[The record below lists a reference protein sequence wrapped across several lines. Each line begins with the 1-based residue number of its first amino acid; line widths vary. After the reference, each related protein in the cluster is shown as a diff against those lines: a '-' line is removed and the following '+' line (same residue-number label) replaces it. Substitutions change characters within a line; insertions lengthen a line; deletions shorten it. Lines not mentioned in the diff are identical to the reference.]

1 MWEQHVEWGCMR
13 GPDMCPFKKQ
23 LMSITCQKQFQP
35 FGGISVEKT
44 DSGQGRC
51 GAYMLVGVLNVVMGL
66 SQ

>member
-35 FGGISVEKT
+35 FGEYPWKKRIAVK
-44 DSGQGRC
+44 
-51 GAYMLVGVLNVVMGL
+51 AIVGLTC
-66 SQ
+66 